1 MAKVVIVSRTK
12 MKNGVCCGGFNLE
25 TGEFIR
31 LHTAKGANL
40 PVEAPYNVGQV
51 FDLKYKTAWNPRPKP
66 HVEDKQVFSG
76 EYIKQLSTIELRQAI
91 INNCPVLEG
100 DLSSVFQ
107 GFLKP
112 DKYAMYIGQ
121 NAVPEYSVCFWRP
134 NAPLKLVNFMGK
146 PRYYFNGQYI
156 SFVGFQSPVNV
167 IPAGTLVRLSLA
179 NWWSPD
185 GNPKNLRCYLQISGW
200 Y

>member
-12 MKNGVCCGGFNLE
+12 MKDGVCCGGFNLA
-25 TGEFIR
+25 TGEINR
-31 LHTAKGANL
+31 LHTAKGAKL
-40 PVEAPYNVGQV
+40 TVEAPYNVGEV
-51 FDLKYKTAWNPRPKP
+51 YDLTYRTAWNSRPKP
-66 HVEDKQVFSG
+66 HIEDKQVFSA

-91 INNCPVLEG
+91 AAKCPVFEG

-107 GFLKP
+107 GFLKS
-112 DKYAMYIGQ
+112 DKYAMFIGQ
-121 NAVPEYSVCFWRP
+121 NAVPGYSVCFWRP

-146 PRYYFNGQYI
+146 QRYYFNGHYI

-179 NWWSPD
+179 NWWAP
-185 GNPKNLRCYLQISGW
+185 NENFPKRCYLQISGW

>member
-12 MKNGVCCGGFNLE
+12 MKNGVCCGGFNLK

-51 FDLKYKTAWNPRPKP
+51 YDLKYKTAWNPRPKP

-91 INNCPVLEG
+91 INNCPVLED

-156 SFVGFQSPVNV
+156 SFVGFQSPANE

-179 NWWSPD
+179 NWWAPNENSP
-185 GNPKNLRCYLQISGW
+185 KRCYLQISGW